1 MKRFL
6 MSLIIL
12 LFLMLGGGMLFIY
25 SGVYNIAAS
34 EPHYPL
40 TRRLVEITVA
50 NSVKHHAAKVAVPSE
65 FESADRRDGFRL
77 YREMCLICHGAPG
90 TEHSEL
96 AEGLRPEPPELHE
109 DTDDFSPEQTYWI
122 IAHGLKMTGMP
133 AFGESHS
140 EEELWTVTAFVRD
153 LPELSAEQWRALDRS
168 VPRQGK
174 EAEGHDHESHA
185 H

>member
-12 LFLMLGGGMLFIY
+12 IFLVLGGGLLFIY

-34 EPHYPL
+34 EPHYSL

-50 NSVKHHAAKVAVPSE
+50 NSVKHHAAEVTVSSE

-109 DTDDFSPEQTYWI
+109 ETDDFSPEQTYWI

-140 EEELWTVTAFVRD
+140 EKELWTITAFVRD
-153 LPELSAEQWRALDRS
+153 LPELSAEQWQTLDRT
-168 VPRQGK
+168 VTRQSK
-174 EAEGHDHESHA
+174 DAEDQESHV